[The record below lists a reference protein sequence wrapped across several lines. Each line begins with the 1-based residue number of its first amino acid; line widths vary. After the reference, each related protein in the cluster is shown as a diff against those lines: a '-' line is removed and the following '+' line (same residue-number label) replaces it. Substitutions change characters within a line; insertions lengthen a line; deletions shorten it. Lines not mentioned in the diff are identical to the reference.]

1 VSTTLP
7 ATSVEAPERPSAAET
22 SASQMASE
30 HSVATATLS
39 VQAPPARRSRLD
51 ALTGMRALAALNI
64 LFFHF
69 SDPKNFGPFAPVVDN
84 GYVSVS
90 FFLLL
95 SGFVLAYNYRER
107 ADLGLMRARTFWMAR
122 FSRIYPVFLF
132 SLLISVFVLAQE
144 WRTRSHGQFA
154 WGVVLTLLLAQGWS
168 PTLCTFWN
176 TPAWTLTTDVF
187 FYALFPWL
195 VTLRRP
201 RTRNRIVWSMLGF
214 WSLSFILPALYTILK
229 LDGDPHPGR
238 YSNGWWLRGI
248 KFGPVQHLPSFLFG
262 MALASL
268 NDYIPERSRLRPMLG
283 VIGFSALYVILFFGG
298 HMPYLFMHDGLL
310 MPLYGMVVL
319 ALAGRNFLVRV
330 FTIYPLIVIGE
341 ASYCLYILHFNLWL
355 FLHDDAHIIE
365 RAGLLRFDPWLSY
378 VIIVAVAIA
387 ATYLVERP
395 GQRLIKRWTR
405 QPQRFREPAIPPS
418 VP

>member
-1 VSTTLP
+1 MSTTLP
-7 ATSVEAPERPSAAET
+7 ELETSVALAP
-22 SASQMASE
+22 SE
-30 HSVATATLS
+30 QEVATATVS
-39 VQAPPARRSRLD
+39 VQAPPARRSHLH

-69 SDPKNFGPFAPVVDN
+69 SDPKLFGPFAPVVDN

-107 ADLGLMRARTFWMAR
+107 AERGLMSARTFWKAR

-132 SLLISVFVLAQE
+132 SLVCSLFVLQQE
-144 WRTRSHGQFA
+144 WRGRSHGQFT
-154 WGVVLTLLLAQGWS
+154 WGVVLTLLLMQGWS
-168 PTLCTFWN
+168 PTLSTFWN

-187 FYALFPWL
+187 FYALFPFL

-214 WSLSFILPALYTILK
+214 WCLSFILPALYTLLN

-238 YSNGWWLRGI
+238 YSNGLWLRFI
-248 KFGPVQHLPSFLFG
+248 KFGPLQHLPSFLFG

-268 NDYIPERSRLRPMLG
+268 NDLIPERSRVRIALG
-283 VIGFSALYVILFFGG
+283 IGAFSALYVVLYFGS

-319 ALAGRNFLVRV
+319 ALAGRNFIARL
-330 FTIYPLIVIGE
+330 FSIYPLILIGE

-355 FLHDDAHIIE
+355 FLHDDTHIIE
-365 RAGLLRFDPWLSY
+365 RAGLARFDPWLSY
-378 VIIVAVAIA
+378 VIIVSFAIA
-387 ATYLVERP
+387 AMYLVERP
-395 GQRLIKRWTR
+395 GQRLIKRLTHGG
-405 QPQRFREPAIPPS
+405 PTPAMPPS
-418 VP
+418 IP

>member
-1 VSTTLP
+1 MSTLS
-7 ATSVEAPERPSAAET
+7 ATSLESPET
-22 SASQMASE
+22 SVALAPSE
-30 HSVATATLS
+30 QEVATAT
-39 VQAPPARRSRLD
+39 VPAQAPPARRSRLD

-69 SDPKNFGPFAPVVDN
+69 SDPKLFGPFAPVVDN

-107 ADLGLMRARTFWMAR
+107 ADRGLMSARTFWKAR

-132 SLLISVFVLAQE
+132 SLLCSVFVLQQE
-144 WRTRSHGQFA
+144 WRMRSHGEFT
-154 WGVVLTLLLAQGWS
+154 WGVLLTLLLLQGWS
-168 PTLCTFWN
+168 PTLSTFWN

-187 FYALFPWL
+187 FYALFPFL

-201 RTRNRIVWSMLGF
+201 RTRNRIIWSMLGF
-214 WSLSFILPALYTILK
+214 WCLSFILPALYTLLK

-238 YSNGWWLRGI
+238 YSNGLWLRFI
-248 KFGPVQHLPSFLFG
+248 KFGPLQHLPSFLFG

-268 NDYIPERSRLRPMLG
+268 NDLFPERSRIRIALG
-283 VIGFSALYVILFFGG
+283 IGAFSALYVVLYFGS

-319 ALAGRNFLVRV
+319 ALAGRNFIARL
-330 FTIYPLIVIGE
+330 FSIYPLIVIGE

-355 FLHDDAHIIE
+355 FLHDDTHIIE

-378 VIIVAVAIA
+378 VIIVSFAIA
-387 ATYLVERP
+387 AMYLVERP
-395 GQRLIKRWTR
+395 GQRWIKRLTHGG
-405 QPQRFREPAIPPS
+405 PTPAMPPS
-418 VP
+418 IP

>member
-1 VSTTLP
+1 MPTTFP
-7 ATSVEAPERPSAAET
+7 ATSLETPET
-22 SASQMASE
+22 SVALEPSE
-30 HSVATATLS
+30 QEVATATIS
-39 VQAPPARRSRLD
+39 VQAPPARRSHLD

-69 SDPKNFGPFAPVVDN
+69 SDPKLFGPFAPVVDN

-107 ADLGLMRARTFWMAR
+107 AERGLMSARTFWKAR

-132 SLLISVFVLAQE
+132 SLICSVFVLQQE
-144 WRTRSHGQFA
+144 WRMRSHGQFT
-154 WGVVLTLLLAQGWS
+154 WGVLLTLLLMQGWS
-168 PTLCTFWN
+168 PTLSTFWN

-201 RTRNRIVWSMLGF
+201 RTRNRIAWSLLAF
-214 WSLSFILPALYTILK
+214 WCLSFILPALYTLLS

-238 YSNGWWLRGI
+238 YSNGSWLRFI
-248 KFGPVQHLPSFLFG
+248 KFGPLQHLPSFLFG

-268 NDYIPERSRLRPMLG
+268 NDLIPERSRLRIALG
-283 VIGFSALYVILFFGG
+283 IGAFSALYVVLYFGS

-310 MPLYGMVVL
+310 MPLYGMIVL
-319 ALAGRNFLVRV
+319 ALAGRNFIARL
-330 FTIYPLIVIGE
+330 FSIYPLIVIGE
-341 ASYCLYILHFNLWL
+341 ASYCLYILHFNVWL
-355 FLHDDAHIIE
+355 FLHDDTHIIE

-378 VIIVAVAIA
+378 VIIVSFAVAA
-387 ATYLVERP
+387 MYLVERP
-395 GQRLIKRWTR
+395 GQRWIRRWLHGGHT
-405 QPQRFREPAIPPS
+405 PAMPPS

>member
-1 VSTTLP
+1 VPTTFP
-7 ATSVEAPERPSAAET
+7 ATSLETPET
-22 SASQMASE
+22 SVALEPSE
-30 HSVATATLS
+30 QEVATATVS
-39 VQAPPARRSRLD
+39 VQAPPARRSHLN

-69 SDPKNFGPFAPVVDN
+69 SDPKLFGPFAPVVDN

-107 ADLGLMRARTFWMAR
+107 AERGLMSAPTFWKAR

-132 SLLISVFVLAQE
+132 SLLCSVFVLQQE
-144 WRTRSHGQFA
+144 WRMRPHGQFT
-154 WGVVLTLLLAQGWS
+154 WGVLLTLLLMQGWS
-168 PTLCTFWN
+168 PTLSTFWN

-187 FYALFPWL
+187 FYSLFPWL

-201 RTRNRIVWSMLGF
+201 RTRNRIVWSLLGF
-214 WSLSFILPALYTILK
+214 WCLSFILPALYTLLS
-229 LDGDPHPGR
+229 LDGDPYPGR
-238 YSNGWWLRGI
+238 YSNGLWLRFI
-248 KFGPVQHLPSFLFG
+248 KFGPLQHLPSFLFG

-268 NDYIPERSRLRPMLG
+268 NDLIPERSRLRIALG
-283 VIGFSALYVILFFGG
+283 IGAFSALYVVLYFGS

-319 ALAGRNFLVRV
+319 ALAGRNFIARL
-330 FTIYPLIVIGE
+330 FSIYPLIIIGE
-341 ASYCLYILHFNLWL
+341 ASYCLYILHFNVWL
-355 FLHDDAHIIE
+355 FLHDDTHIIE

-378 VIIVAVAIA
+378 IIIVSFAVAA
-387 ATYLVERP
+387 MYLVERP
-395 GQRLIKRWTR
+395 GQRWIKRWLHGGPT
-405 QPQRFREPAIPPS
+405 PVMPPS
-418 VP
+418 IP

>member
-7 ATSVEAPERPSAAET
+7 ATSVESPET
-22 SASQMASE
+22 SVARVSSE
-30 HSVATATLS
+30 HGVATATVS
-39 VQAPPARRSRLD
+39 VQSPPARRSHLH

-69 SDPKNFGPFAPVVDN
+69 SDPKIFGPFAPVVDN

-107 ADLGLMRARTFWMAR
+107 AERGLMRARTFWMAR

-132 SLLISVFVLAQE
+132 SLLISVFVLQQE
-144 WRTRSHGQFA
+144 WRVRPHSEFA
-154 WGVVLTLLLAQGWS
+154 WGVGLTLILAQGWS
-168 PTLCTFWN
+168 PVLSTFWN

-187 FYALFPWL
+187 FYALFPFL
-195 VTLRRP
+195 VTARRP
-201 RTRNRIVWSMLGF
+201 RTRNHIVWSMLGF
-214 WSLSFILPALYTILK
+214 WCLSFILPALYTLLS

-238 YSNGWWLRGI
+238 YSNGLWLRFI
-248 KFGPVQHLPSFLFG
+248 KFGPLQHLPSFLFG

-268 NDYIPERSRLRPMLG
+268 NDLIPERSRLRTALG
-283 VIGFSALYVILFFGG
+283 IAAFSVLYIIMCFGS

-319 ALAGRNFLVRV
+319 ALAGRNFLTRLFSV
-330 FTIYPLIVIGE
+330 YPLIVIGE

-355 FLHDDAHIIE
+355 LLHDDTHLIE

-378 VIIVAVAIA
+378 VLIVGTAIA
-387 ATYLVERP
+387 VMYLVERP
-395 GQRLIKRWTR
+395 GQRWIKRWTH
-405 QPQRFREPAIPPS
+405 QPQRFRDPAAPRT

>member
-1 VSTTLP
+1 VAAATLP
-7 ATSVEAPERPSAAET
+7 
-22 SASQMASE
+22 M
-30 HSVATATLS
+30 
-39 VQAPPARRSRLD
+39 QAPPVRRSRLE

-69 SDPKNFGPFAPVVDN
+69 SDPKIFGPFAPVVDN

-107 ADLGLMRARTFWMAR
+107 ADRGLMRARTFWMAR

-132 SLLISVFVLAQE
+132 SLLMSVLVLAQE
-144 WRTRSHGQFA
+144 WRVRSHGEFA
-154 WGVVLTLLLAQGWS
+154 WGVGLTLLLAQGWS

-176 TPAWTLTTDVF
+176 TPAWTLTTDAF

-201 RTRNRIVWSMLGF
+201 RTRNRIIWTMLGC
-214 WSLSFILPALYTILK
+214 WALSFILPALYTILN

-238 YSNGWWLRGI
+238 YSNGWWLRAI
-248 KFGPVQHLPSFLFG
+248 KFGPLQHVPSFLFG
-262 MALASL
+262 MTLASL
-268 NDYIPERSRLRPMLG
+268 NDLIRERSHVRTALG
-283 VIGFSALYVILFFGG
+283 VAGFALLYTIMCFGS

-310 MPLYGMVVL
+310 MPLYACIVL
-319 ALAGRNFLVRV
+319 GLAGRNFLTRL
-330 FTIYPLIVIGE
+330 FSIYPLIVIGE
-341 ASYCLYILHFNLWL
+341 ASYCLYILHFNLWNL
-355 FLHDDAHIIE
+355 LHDDAHLLA
-365 RAGLLRFDPWLSY
+365 RAGLLRYDPWLSY
-378 VIIVAVAIA
+378 ALVVLIAIA
-387 ATYLVERP
+387 VMYLVERP
-395 GQRLIKRWTR
+395 GQRLIKRWMHLPPR
-405 QPQRFREPAIPPS
+405 LREAEVPPS

>member
-7 ATSVEAPERPSAAET
+7 VTTEMPET
-22 SASQMASE
+22 SAAPASSE
-30 HSVATATLS
+30 HGVATATLP
-39 VQAPPARRSRLD
+39 VHAPPVRRSRLD

-69 SDPKNFGPFAPVVDN
+69 SDPKIFGPFAPVVDN

-107 ADLGLMRARTFWMAR
+107 ADRGLVRARTFWIAR

-132 SLLISVFVLAQE
+132 SLLISVFVLMQE
-144 WRTRSHGQFA
+144 WRGRSHTEFA
-154 WGVVLTLLLAQGWS
+154 LGIGLTLLLAQGWS
-168 PTLCTFWN
+168 PTLSTFWN

-201 RTRNRIVWSMLGF
+201 RSRNRIVWSMLAF
-214 WSLSFILPALYTILK
+214 WCLSFILPALYTILN

-238 YSNGWWLRGI
+238 YSNGWWLRFI
-248 KFGPVQHLPSFLFG
+248 KFGPLQHLPSFLFG

-268 NDYIPERSRLRPMLG
+268 NDLIPERSRLRTALG
-283 VIGFSALYVILFFGG
+283 IFAFSALYVILFFGN

-319 ALAGRNFLVRV
+319 ALAGRNFLVRL
-330 FTIYPLIVIGE
+330 FSIYPLIVIGE
-341 ASYCLYILHFNLWL
+341 ASYCLYLLHFNLWM
-355 FLHDDAHIIE
+355 FLHDDTHLIE

-378 VIIVAVAIA
+378 VLIVGFAVAA
-387 ATYLVERP
+387 MYLVERP
-395 GQRLIKRWTR
+395 GQRWIKRWTN
-405 QPQRFREPAIPPS
+405 QPQRFREPAMPPTA
-418 VP
+418 P

>member
-1 VSTTLP
+1 MSTTLP
-7 ATSVEAPERPSAAET
+7 ATSVETRET
-22 SASQMASE
+22 SAAPATSE
-30 HSVATATLS
+30 HAMAAATIP
-39 VQAPPARRSRLD
+39 VQALPTRRSHLD

-69 SDPKNFGPFAPVVDN
+69 SDPKIFGPFAPVVDN

-107 ADLGLMRARTFWMAR
+107 ADQGLMRARSFWAAR
-122 FSRIYPVFLF
+122 FSRIYPVFIF
-132 SLLISVFVLAQE
+132 SLLISFFVLAQE
-144 WRTRSHGQFA
+144 WHLRPRGEFT
-154 WGVVLTLLLAQGWS
+154 WGVLLTLLLAQGWS

-201 RTRNRIVWSMLGF
+201 RTRNRIVWSMLAF
-214 WSLSFILPALYTILK
+214 WCLSFILPALYAVLNP
-229 LDGDPHPGR
+229 DGDPHPGR
-238 YSNGWWLRGI
+238 YSNGLWLRFI

-262 MALASL
+262 MTLASF
-268 NDYIPERSRLRPMLG
+268 NDLIPERSHLRTALG
-283 VIGFSALYVILFFGG
+283 AIAFGALYVIMCFGS

-319 ALAGRNFLVRV
+319 ALAGRNIIARL

-355 FLHDDAHIIE
+355 FLHDETHLIE

-378 VIIVAVAIA
+378 AIIVAIAIA
-387 ATYLVERP
+387 TMYLVERP
-395 GQRLIKRWTR
+395 GQRLIKRWMHSA
-405 QPQRFREPAIPPS
+405 PAPVMPPS

>member
-7 ATSVEAPERPSAAET
+7 APTVAMPETSVAL
-22 SASQMASE
+22 ASSE
-30 HSVATATLS
+30 HAMATATLP
-39 VQAPPARRSRLD
+39 VQSPPTRRSRLE

-69 SDPKNFGPFAPVVDN
+69 SDPKLFGPFAPVVDN

-107 ADLGLMRARTFWMAR
+107 ADRGLMRARPFWMAR

-132 SLLISVFVLAQE
+132 SLLISLFVLVQE
-144 WRTRSHGQFA
+144 WHDRPHGEFFS
-154 WGVVLTLLLAQGWS
+154 GVGLTLLLAQGWS

-201 RTRNRIVWSMLGF
+201 RTRNRIVWSMLAF
-214 WSLSFILPALYTILK
+214 WCLSFILPALYTLLK

-238 YSNGWWLRGI
+238 YSNGLWLRFI
-248 KFGPVQHLPSFLFG
+248 KFGPLQHLPSFLFG

-268 NDYIPERSRLRPMLG
+268 NDLIPERSRVRTLLG
-283 VIGFSALYVILFFGG
+283 VAAFGALYVILYFGG
-298 HMPYLFMHDGLL
+298 HMPYLFMHDGML

-319 ALAGRNFLVRV
+319 GLAGRNFLTRL
-330 FTIYPLIVIGE
+330 FTIYPLVVIGE
-341 ASYCLYILHFNLWL
+341 ASYCLYILHFNLWM
-355 FLHDDAHIIE
+355 FLHDYTHIIE

-378 VIIVAVAIA
+378 VIIVSFAIA
-387 ATYLVERP
+387 TMYLVERP
-395 GQRLIKRWTR
+395 GQRLIKRWTHST
-405 QPQRFREPAIPPS
+405 PAPAMRPS